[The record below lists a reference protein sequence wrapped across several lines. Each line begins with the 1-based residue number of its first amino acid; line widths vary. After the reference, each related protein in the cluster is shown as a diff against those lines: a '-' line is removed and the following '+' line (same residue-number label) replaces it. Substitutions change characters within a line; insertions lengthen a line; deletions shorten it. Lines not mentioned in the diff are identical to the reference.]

1 MTQKKVAI
9 VIPCRNEEQYI
20 ERCLLS
26 IIQQS
31 YPLSQMSIIVVDGFS
46 TDKTRDKIIQLKQ
59 AYNQITLLDNT
70 HKTTPYALNLGI
82 RHASDADYIMILGAH
97 AELEKDYIA
106 TAVDLLDNND
116 EIACVGG
123 VLVNVSENRAT
134 EVISAAMSSVFGVGS
149 AHFRTGIAEGFVDTV
164 AFGMYRRQVFDA
176 MGLFDEEL
184 IRNQDDE
191 FNFRLIKSGFRI
203 FLSKQLRARYYVR
216 SSWKKLLRQFYQYG
230 YWKVYVNRKHRT
242 ITTLRQLVPFM
253 FVAYLFLSLFSLILL
268 PHLWYV
274 TLIPLWL
281 YLLIALT
288 VSFGYYRNLADNIR
302 LIITFFLMHVS
313 YGWGYARGIV
323 DFYVLNKSMQKT
335 DEKLSR

>member
-31 YPLSQMSIIVVDGFS
+31 YPSSHMSIIVVDGLS
-46 TDKTRDKIIQLKQ
+46 TDNTREKILRLQQ
-59 AYNQITLLDNT
+59 TYNQITLLDNT

-82 RHASDADYIMILGAH
+82 RYASDADYIMILGAH
-97 AELEKDYIA
+97 AELEREYLAK
-106 TAVDLLDNND
+106 AVDLLNGND

-123 VLVNVSENRAT
+123 VLVNVSENKAT

-164 AFGMYRRQVFDA
+164 AFGIYRRHVFDA
-176 MGLFDEEL
+176 VGLFDVEL

-191 FNFRLIKSGFRI
+191 FNFRLIKSGFCI
-203 FLSKQLRARYYVR
+203 FLSKQLKARYYVR

-230 YWKVYVNRKHRT
+230 YWKVYVNRKHKT
-242 ITTLRQLVPFM
+242 ITTLRQLVPFI
-253 FVAYLFLSLFSLILL
+253 FVVYFFFLLIGLIILPHFWYITLFPLFL
-268 PHLWYV
+268 YV
-274 TLIPLWL
+274 LM
-281 YLLIALT
+281 ALM
-288 VSFGYYRNLADNIR
+288 VSFAYYRNLADNIR
-302 LIITFFLMHVS
+302 LIITFFLMHVA
-313 YGWGYARGIV
+313 YGWGYAHGIV